1 LSDLTSLYLSATA
14 EGGTKTSGYLS
25 LTHSPT
31 SSLVP
36 TFFKLLTSKCSEN
49 TSASQLRRSSVS
61 YTLLPFV
68 RSQRPW
74 GEVGAWVGER
84 MERGRKGAEEDEGAG
99 AWTEKSQPA
108 KGRGLEVGVVRK

>member
-1 LSDLTSLYLSATA
+1 M
-14 EGGTKTSGYLS
+14 
-25 LTHSPT
+25 
-31 SSLVP
+31 
-36 TFFKLLTSKCSEN
+36 
-49 TSASQLRRSSVS
+49 
-61 YTLLPFV
+61 